1 MKKQTEFECIECG
14 YHSPKYYGKCP
25 RCNNWNSMA
34 QITPFN
40 TEEIIQDGEIE
51 PVKLDE
57 IDKLKIKR
65 TQTNIPEFDRV
76 MGGGIVTDSVILIGG
91 EPGIGKSTLLLEI
104 CGVLAKRD
112 HIILYYSGE
121 ESAAQIKMRADRLKI
136 QSGNINILNL
146 GTLED
151 LKNSV
156 DKIKPQYLVIDSIQT
171 IRSTKNASISGS
183 ISSMKHITS
192 EIINLGKKK
201 GITVFIIGHITKDG
215 QIAGPKTL
223 EHMVDVVLYFQS
235 EIKSD
240 LRILRTEKNRFG
252 PVDELGIFQM
262 SSLGLAS
269 ISDPAQI
276 FLHNESKSAC
286 GVSVFPAMNGL
297 RSILIEI
304 QALVTQS
311 PFAGS
316 PRRISVGF
324 DNYRMSMIISI
335 IEKKLRIPF
344 YKSDVF
350 LNITGGLTL
359 KETCGD
365 LAAVSALISSY
376 ENFSLPKDLIIIG
389 EVGLTG
395 EVRAVSF
402 LKNRLTEAERQ
413 GFTNF
418 ILPRSQLK
426 NLDKKSITIYGTENI
441 SDLYQ
446 TLQQLKKGV

>member
-1 MKKQTEFECIECG
+1 LKKQTEFECIECG

-25 RCNNWNSMA
+25 HCNNWNSMT
-34 QITPFN
+34 QIISLN
-40 TEEIIQDGEIE
+40 RDELKQNKKIE
-51 PVKLDE
+51 AVKLDE

-76 MGGGIVTDSVILIGG
+76 LGGGIVSDSVILIGG
-91 EPGIGKSTLLLEI
+91 DPGIGKSTLLLET
-104 CGVLAKRD
+104 CGLLAKKNN
-112 HIILYYSGE
+112 IVLYYSGE
-121 ESAAQIKMRADRLKI
+121 ESATQIKMRADRLKI
-136 QSGNINILNL
+136 QSANISILTM

-151 LKNSV
+151 LKDSI
-156 DKIKPQYLVIDSIQT
+156 DKIKPRYLVIDSIQS
-171 IRSTKNASISGS
+171 IRSTRNTSISGS
-183 ISSMKHITS
+183 ISIMKHITS
-192 EIINLGKKK
+192 EIINLAKIQ
-201 GITVFIIGHITKDG
+201 GITVFLIGHITKDG

-262 SSLGLAS
+262 SSQGLTS

-276 FLHNESKSAC
+276 FLQNENKSAS
-286 GVSVFPAMNGL
+286 GISVFPAMNGL

-304 QALVTQS
+304 QALVTES
-311 PFAGS
+311 PFVGN

-350 LNITGGLTL
+350 LNITGGLSL
-359 KETCGD
+359 KETHGD
-365 LAAVSALISSY
+365 LATVSALISSY
-376 ENFSLPKDLIIIG
+376 KNFSLPRDLIMIG

-395 EVRAVSF
+395 EVRPVSF
-402 LKNRLTEAERQ
+402 LKNRLTEAKRQ

-418 ILPRSQLK
+418 ILSKSQLK
-426 NLDKKSITIYGTENI
+426 NLDKESITISGIENI

-446 TLQQLKKGV
+446 TLARFKKE